1 MEGPQTLRAASQN
14 ERWMMATKKATTT
27 MKKKTVGEKAS
38 ASTPIA
44 PVKADPKLV
53 KQSREGFENYKV
65 EKEKEL
71 RDAAKRAFGSE
82 PTPEQIKKIEELI
95 AKSKD
100 FNIDFH
106 CVKLMQRD
114 PFFCRISQHVK
125 KCATFSIPTAAMA
138 YRGHDFVMY
147 YNPMFMAGLSTKD
160 DEDEVRG
167 VLKHEFYHLVL
178 GHITLRRRENMQL
191 WNIATD
197 LAINSLIV
205 KAGDKLPKQC
215 LFPGRKPQKPPP
227 WVKMTP
233 EEKKANELMGAFIK
247 SLPGEKAS
255 EWYYGAIKKFC
266 EENSIPTSNEC
277 QACKAG
283 IPRPMSQ
290 EGDEDGGGK
299 GKKQEGQGPADGESP
314 GDGDQGSDAGPGEG
328 EDGHGHGPGGHS
340 HGDGPPHT
348 CGGIA
353 GVGSFDDHDGW
364 SESTDDSREYVESK
378 VRKMVGDAVRHA
390 DQSNS
395 WGTVPAEMAAYL
407 REKYSNQV
415 NWKQLLRQF
424 TGHARGTTRIPSIK
438 VINRRYAYIHP
449 GTKRGRTANLWIFVD
464 QSGSVDDRSLE
475 LLFGELNGLTRHM
488 DIKVFPFDTSVD
500 DKNVINWRRGMKVR
514 PKRTRCGGT
523 SYHSVVDFLE
533 HNKGQCDGALILSDG
548 ECDMPKPAPCKFG
561 YLIVPGRKLMFT
573 PRQNEI
579 HIQMKEES
587 TSGDW

>member
-1 MEGPQTLRAASQN
+1 
-14 ERWMMATKKATTT
+14 MATKKTKTVSAKTTT
-27 MKKKTVGEKAS
+27 TSSGSSSISKSADDALARYKA
-38 ASTPIA
+38 
-44 PVKADPKLV
+44 
-53 KQSREGFENYKV
+53 
-65 EKEKEL
+65 EKEKDL
-71 RDAAKRAFGSE
+71 REAAKRAFGAE
-82 PTPEQIKKIEELI
+82 PTPDQLKKIEELI

-106 CVKLMQRD
+106 CIQLMQRD

-147 YNPMFMAGLSTKD
+147 YNPMFMASLNSD
-160 DEDEVRG
+160 DSCNEVRG

-197 LAINSLIV
+197 LAINSLIT

-233 EEKKANELMGAFIK
+233 EEKKANELMGEFIK

-255 EWYYGAIKKFC
+255 EWYYSAIKKFC
-266 EENSIPTSNEC
+266 EENNIPTSNEC

-283 IPRPMSQ
+283 VPRPMTT
-290 EGDEDGGGK
+290 EGRDEGGK
-299 GKKQEGQGPADGESP
+299 KGQKQKGDGQE
-314 GDGDQGSDAGPGEG
+314 GDGDQDGGKQPGGQTGEG
-328 EDGHGHGPGGHS
+328 QDEDQGQGAGDDGHGHGQPGGGGGHS
-340 HGDGPPHT
+340 HGDGPEHT

-353 GVGSFDDHDGW
+353 GIGSFDDHEGW
-364 SESTDDSREYVESK
+364 NDSTDDSREYVDSK
-378 VRKMVGDAVRHA
+378 VRKMIGDAVRRA
-390 DQSNS
+390 DQSNG
-395 WGTVPAEMAAYL
+395 WGTVPAEMSAFL

-438 VINRRYAYIHP
+438 VINRRYPYVHP

-464 QSGSVDDRSLE
+464 QSGSVDDKSLE

-500 DKNVINWRRGMKVR
+500 DKNVINWKRGMKVR
-514 PKRTRCGGT
+514 PRRTRCGGT
-523 SYHSVVDFLE
+523 SYHSVVEFLDK
-533 HNKGQCDGALILSDG
+533 NKGQCDGALILSDG

-573 PRQNEI
+573 PRTNEI